1 MVHWRCSAGS
11 LERYSDSLQCASL
24 LSRFVSGISED
35 ICRSGLCHLGLVMSF
50 GFMSFGVMCRSD
62 TVGVY
67 LQAGNTVPFQGGIVN
82 LNLTGLKE

>member
-1 MVHWRCSAGS
+1 MVHWKGG
-11 LERYSDSLQCASL
+11 DSLQCASL
-24 LSRFVSGISED
+24 LSGFVSGISED
-35 ICRSGLCHLGLVMSF
+35 IYCICRSGLCHLGLVMSF

-67 LQAGNTVPFQGGIVN
+67 LQAGNTVPFQGGEVN